1 MLTTSSARAPAPP
14 RPIFPISHL
23 SAAIAHRR
31 AELAALEETYVAA
44 CEEAAIRGAAPGV
57 IREDRDTWDRATW
70 DRYLAEAAR
79 LEPAYGPRLRQLH
92 GEIERLGRVGDL
104 RRAA

>member
-1 MLTTSSARAPAPP
+1 MLTTSSARAPAP
-14 RPIFPISHL
+14 RAIFPISQL
-23 SAAIAHRR
+23 SAAIAARR
-31 AELAALEETYVAA
+31 ADLATLEEAYVAA
-44 CEEAAIRGAAPGV
+44 CEQAAMRGAPPGV